1 MDTRVLPKESNSIT
15 KSHLEGG
22 LADRHMGGDLFHLV
36 PKDTWEEH
44 KATQSPYYPSTYEQV
59 PLATLFSIGA
69 LINAEGLLKLNG

>member
-1 MDTRVLPKESNSIT
+1 
-15 KSHLEGG
+15 
-22 LADRHMGGDLFHLV
+22 MGGDLFHLV